1 MVITFKAVGGFGEIG
16 RNMSAVKVNDE
27 VFVLDM
33 GLHMPNYIA
42 LTEEEREEF
51 VPLSESRLKKADAIP
66 QDKQIEDWRTDVK
79 AIILTHAHLDHMGA
93 VPWLAH
99 RYNAPIV
106 CSPFTANVLR
116 TIIRDEGIDFENKII
131 ELKPGKQFK
140 ISQDTKIEFVHTT
153 HSTPQTVIVVLH
165 TKEGI
170 IMYGNDYRLDDT
182 PTLGPA
188 PDYKRMKEL
197 SKKGV
202 KLLIQD
208 CLYSCKKGHTGSE
221 TDVKKQLKEILLNP
235 DNENKG
241 IIVTTFASHIERLKN
256 IADIGKLMNRKVYFL
271 GRSIAKY
278 SFAAQD
284 CDITNFDGIVISKF
298 AKQTRRYLKQVMQK
312 GKEKSLLVVTGH
324 QGEPKATLSKMAN
337 KKLPFVFDKNDL
349 VIFSSSV
356 IPAEI
361 NEENREILEEKLNK
375 LDVKII
381 KDVHVS
387 GHSFRED
394 IEKFIKIIKPKY
406 LIPAHGDE
414 EKTLCMSGVMEE
426 LGFNLGENSFI
437 VINGQVVNID

>member
-1 MVITFKAVGGFGEIG
+1 MAITFRAVGGFGEIG
-16 RNMSAVKVNDE
+16 RNMSAVKVNEE
-27 VFVLDM
+27 VFILDM

-42 LTEEEREEF
+42 LTEHEREEF
-51 VPLSESRLKKADAIP
+51 IPLSESRLKKADAIP
-66 QDKQIEDWRTDVK
+66 QDKLIDDWKYLVK

-106 CSPFTANVLR
+106 CTPFTANVLR

-153 HSTPQTVIVVLH
+153 HSTPHTIIVVLH
-165 TKEGI
+165 TKDGI

-182 PTLGPA
+182 PTLGSP

-208 CLYSCKKGHTGSE
+208 CLYSCKEGHTGSE
-221 TDVKKQLKEILLNP
+221 QTVKEELKEILLNK
-235 DNENKG
+235 NLKKKG
-241 IIVTTFASHIERLKN
+241 VIVTTFASHIERLKN
-256 IADIGKLMNRKVYFL
+256 IAEIGKLMNRKVYFM

-278 SFAAQD
+278 VFAAQD
-284 CDITNFDGIVISKF
+284 CDIAKFEGVTISKF
-298 AKQTRRYLKQVMQK
+298 AKQTRRYLRQVMK
-312 GKEKSLLVVTGH
+312 RGKDKCLLVVTGH
-324 QGEPKATLSKMAN
+324 QGEPKATLSKMTEGI
-337 KKLPFVFDKNDL
+337 LPFEFSPGDV

-356 IPAEI
+356 IPADI
-361 NEENREILEEKLNK
+361 NKENRAELESKLK
-375 LDVKII
+375 DKGIKII

-394 IEKFIKIIKPKY
+394 VKKMLKIIKAEHI
-406 LIPAHGDE
+406 IPAHGDS
-414 EKTLCMSGVMEE
+414 EKTLCMTGLIEE
-426 LGFNLGENSFI
+426 LGYKLDKNAHI
-437 VINGQVVNID
+437 VIDGEEVNID